1 MDNLNII
8 IPWTF
13 ALLTLILS
21 FFTAKSTAKTSI
33 LNINKTVLSE
43 NRQAWINTVRETISQ
58 YITVHTVLESPIE
71 KNDKF
76 FELLRELTYLHTKI
90 ILLLNPLE
98 KESNELVIEVTKIAK
113 PKNDR
118 TEINANEVKSRIL
131 VLTQRILK
139 KEWERVKSI
148 N

>member
-1 MDNLNII
+1 MAII
-8 IPWTF
+8 
-13 ALLTLILS
+13 
-21 FFTAKSTAKTSI
+21 
-33 LNINKTVLSE
+33 
-43 NRQAWINTVRETISQ
+43 
-58 YITVHTVLESPIE
+58 
-71 KNDKF
+71 F
-76 FELLRELTYLHTKI
+76 FELYRELTYLQTKI

-118 TEINANEVKSRIL
+118 SEINANEVKSRIL